1 MSKKTSRVLAGAALA
16 GAAVM
21 GVSAMTP
28 GTAEAAKLPGASKSV
43 NVGGGSVNIRLF
55 DETYNITRSVANNHF
70 SREVLVNGKIR
81 VTTSGKVKG
90 ANVKAGYL
98 VGCQLNFG
106 ASGGAGIGT
115 DLGWN
120 GPGDPDGTIP
130 GIDDDS
136 GVEAGFKLAPGEA
149 GFFPVVNA
157 KIGDDEVDSFDF
169 TGARGGVAYSGER
182 FGVDGCAGHA
192 QAMAKVTVKV
202 KAPGY
207 VGNVTV
213 YGKPFSI
220 G

>member
-1 MSKKTSRVLAGAALA
+1 MSKKTSRVLAGAAIA
-16 GAAVM
+16 GAAVI
-21 GVSAMTP
+21 GATAMTP
-28 GTAEAAKLPGASKSV
+28 GAAEAAKLPGASKSV

-55 DETYNITRSVANNHF
+55 DESYNIQRSVANNHF
-70 SREVLVNGKIR
+70 SREVFVSGKIR

-106 ASGGAGIGT
+106 ASGGAGIAS
-115 DLGWN
+115 DLSE
-120 GPGDPDGTIP
+120 DTLLDQ
-130 GIDDDS
+130 DDTQI
-136 GVEAGFKLAPGEA
+136 GAGFELSPGEA

-157 KIGDDEVDSFDF
+157 KIGDDTVDSFDF

>member
-1 MSKKTSRVLAGAALA
+1 MSKKTSRVLAGAAIA
-16 GAAVM
+16 GAAVI
-21 GVSAMTP
+21 GATAMAP

-55 DETYNITRSVANNHF
+55 DESYNITRSVANNHF

-81 VTTSGKVKG
+81 VATSGKVKG
-90 ANVKAGYL
+90 ASVKAGYL
-98 VGCQLNFG
+98 VGCQMNFG
-106 ASGGAGIGT
+106 AGGEANIGGGAEWGQA
-115 DLGWN
+115 
-120 GPGDPDGTIP
+120 PTISRDS
-130 GIDDDS
+130 DDTNIK
-136 GVEAGFKLAPGEA
+136 GGFKLSPGEA

-157 KIGDDEVDSFDF
+157 KIGDDTVDSFDF